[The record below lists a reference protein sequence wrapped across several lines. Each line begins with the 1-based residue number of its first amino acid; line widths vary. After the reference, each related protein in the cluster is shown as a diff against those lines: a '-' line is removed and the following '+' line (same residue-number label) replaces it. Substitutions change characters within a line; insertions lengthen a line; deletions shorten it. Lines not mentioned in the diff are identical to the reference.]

1 MTPREAPHKEN
12 LDERGKIEAR
22 EIYAMS
28 HLVVRNST
36 DADVSAVQRIYAH
49 HVLHGLGSFEE
60 EQPSAAELKRRRDD
74 VIAHGLPYLVAD
86 IDGVVVGYSYA
97 THYRTRSAYRY
108 TVEDS
113 VYVDECVMRKGV
125 GRALLAA
132 VIARCEAGRWRQM
145 IAVIGDSG
153 NAASIRL
160 HESLGFRLVGTFRAV
175 GFKMGR
181 WADTVLMQRELGAGD
196 RAPPGSAQIVIA

>member
-1 MTPREAPHKEN
+1 
-12 LDERGKIEAR
+12 
-22 EIYAMS
+22 MS

-36 DADVSAVQRIYAH
+36 DADASAVHRIYAY

-60 EQPSAAELKRRRDD
+60 KPPSAAEMKRRRDD

-97 THYRTRSAYRY
+97 TLYRARSAYRY

-113 VYVDECVMRKGV
+113 VYVDEGVMRKGV
-125 GRALLAA
+125 GRALLSA

-145 IAVIGDSG
+145 IAVIGDSD

-160 HESLGFRLVGTFRAV
+160 HASLGFRRVGTFRAA
-175 GFKMGR
+175 GFKLGR

-196 RAPPGSAQIVIA
+196 RTPPGSAQVAGA

>member
-1 MTPREAPHKEN
+1 
-12 LDERGKIEAR
+12 
-22 EIYAMS
+22 MS

-36 DADVSAVQRIYAH
+36 DADVSAVYRIYAY

-60 EQPSAAELKRRRDD
+60 EPPSSAELKRRRDD
-74 VIAHGLPYLVAD
+74 VIGHDLPYLVAD
-86 IDGVVVGYSYA
+86 IGEAVVGYSYA
-97 THYRTRSAYRY
+97 TLYRTRSAYRY

-113 VYVDECVMRKGV
+113 VYVDESALKNGV
-125 GRALLAA
+125 GRTLLSA

-160 HESLGFRLVGTFRAV
+160 HASLGFRLVGTLRAV

-196 RAPPGSAQIVIA
+196 RAPPGSAKLVDA

>member
-1 MTPREAPHKEN
+1 
-12 LDERGKIEAR
+12 
-22 EIYAMS
+22 MS
-28 HLVVRNST
+28 RLAVRNST
-36 DADVSAVQRIYAH
+36 DADVPAVHRIYAY

-60 EQPSAAELKRRRDD
+60 KPPSVAEMKRRRDD

-86 IDGVVVGYSYA
+86 IDGTVVGYSYA
-97 THYRTRSAYRY
+97 TLYRARSAYRY

-113 VYVDECVMRKGV
+113 VYVDEGVLRKGV
-125 GRALLAA
+125 GRALLSA

-145 IAVIGDSG
+145 VAVIGDSG

-160 HESLGFRLVGTFRAV
+160 HASLGFRLVGTLRAV

-181 WADTVLMQRELGAGD
+181 WADTVLMQRELGSGERTPPASVPLAG
-196 RAPPGSAQIVIA
+196 V

>member
-1 MTPREAPHKEN
+1 MN
-12 LDERGKIEAR
+12 
-22 EIYAMS
+22 

-36 DADVSAVQRIYAH
+36 DADVTVVHRIYAY
-49 HVLHGLGSFEE
+49 HVLHGMGTFEE
-60 EQPSAAELKRRRDD
+60 EPPSAAELRRRRDD
-74 VIAHGLPYLVAD
+74 VIGRGLPYLVAD
-86 IDGVVVGYSYA
+86 IDGAVVGYSYA
-97 THYRTRSAYRY
+97 TLYRARSAYRY

-113 VYVDECVMRKGV
+113 VYVDKSVMGKGA
-125 GRALLAA
+125 GRALLSA
-132 VIARCEAGRWRQM
+132 VIARCDAGRWRQM

-153 NAASIRL
+153 NVASIRL

-196 RAPPGSAQIVIA
+196 RTPPGSAHVAGA